1 MLCPGKLLKTNENI
15 CPYNNRYMNAYHNSQ
30 MVQTTHMSIEEINKL
45 WYIHTMGYYNMHK
58 TRKHYAK

>member
-1 MLCPGKLLKTNENI
+1 
-15 CPYNNRYMNAYHNSQ
+15 MNAYHNSQ